1 MFKIII
7 ALILLMMKLIHKCL
21 LTLLFLFVAKL
32 SLGQTRNTTLT
43 LNIDLI
49 KQAYDSTKITY
60 IKGSLPKNSIER
72 SRYLRIQTHKGK
84 IIRGYIT
91 AFNKDGLFIINKDN
105 TYFSYCDYKNIKAI
119 YFGRSYGNW
128 VATATAGVAGIATLA
143 SLGSRYAILYGFLG
157 ALTTASYGQVGI
169 ALSYGI
175 YKSLNHCHW
184 RINYKRK
191 AGTLVTEY
199 ILENKHKFGHI
210 QNVDSIT
217 HGLPDLKKDNQI
229 EIQDSSKNEIV
240 KLEEQT
246 ELPIK
251 VEQPKVN
258 ARFLEGLS
266 FEVEN
271 AISIQW
277 MLKNFNSKSVNES
290 TLMKSFKN
298 IKGLQITPEQ
308 LLNLNHSSLQFLA
321 IIIGESAG
329 YDIKA
334 LLELTDKQRKEI
346 AFYEPSIFDTVSIQS
361 TIDKSYLSELD
372 LQNLQIIYNELN
384 GRAK

>member
-1 MFKIII
+1 M
-7 ALILLMMKLIHKCL
+7 
-21 LTLLFLFVAKL
+21 
-32 SLGQTRNTTLT
+32 
-43 LNIDLI
+43 
-49 KQAYDSTKITY
+49 
-60 IKGSLPKNSIER
+60 
-72 SRYLRIQTHKGK
+72 
-84 IIRGYIT
+84 
-91 AFNKDGLFIINKDN
+91 
-105 TYFSYCDYKNIKAI
+105 
-119 YFGRSYGNW
+119 
-128 VATATAGVAGIATLA
+128 
-143 SLGSRYAILYGFLG
+143 
-157 ALTTASYGQVGI
+157 GI

-191 AGTLVTEY
+191 EGTLVTEY

-210 QNVDSIT
+210 QHVDSIT

-346 AFYEPSIFDTVSIQS
+346 AFYEPSIIDTVSIQS

>member
-1 MFKIII
+1 MI
-7 ALILLMMKLIHKCL
+7 KLIHKCL
-21 LTLLFLFVAKL
+21 ITLLFLFVAKF
-32 SLGQTRNTTLT
+32 SFGQTRNTLT
-43 LNIDLI
+43 LNSDLI

-60 IKGSLPKNSIER
+60 VKGSMPKNSIKR

-84 IIRGYIT
+84 MLRGYIM

-105 TYFSYCDYKNIKAI
+105 TYFSYCDYKNIRGI

-128 VATATAGVAGIATLA
+128 LGLSTAGVAGITTIA
-143 SLGSRYAILYGFLG
+143 SLGSGYAIPIGITAGFM
-157 ALTTASYGQVGI
+157 TATFGQLGI
-169 ALSYGI
+169 ALAYGV
-175 YKSLNHCHW
+175 YKGINHCHW

-191 AGTLVTEY
+191 AGTWVTEY

-217 HGLPDLKKDNQI
+217 HGLPNLKKNNQI

-246 ELPIK
+246 EFPIK

-266 FEVEN
+266 FEVKN

-298 IKGLQITPEQ
+298 IKGLQIAPEQ
-308 LLNLNHSSLQFLA
+308 MLNLNNSSLQFLA

-346 AFYEPSIFDTVSIQS
+346 AFYEPSMIDTVSNQS
-361 TIDKSYLSELD
+361 TLNKSYLSELD

-384 GRAK
+384 GRAE

>member
-1 MFKIII
+1 
-7 ALILLMMKLIHKCL
+7 MKLMHKCL
-21 LTLLFLFVAKL
+21 LTLLFLLVAKL
-32 SLGQTRNTTLT
+32 SFGQTRNTTLT
-43 LNIDLI
+43 LNSDLI

-105 TYFSYCDYKNIKAI
+105 TYFSYCDYKNIRRI

-128 VATATAGVAGIATLA
+128 LGLSTAGVAGITTIA
-143 SLGSRYAILYGFLG
+143 SLGSGYAIPIGLFAG
-157 ALTTASYGQVGI
+157 LTTATFGQLGI
-169 ALSYGI
+169 ALAYGV
-175 YKSLNHCHW
+175 YKGLNHCHW

-191 AGTLVTEY
+191 EGTLVTEY

-217 HGLPDLKKDNQI
+217 HGLPDLKKYDQI
-229 EIQDSSKNEIV
+229 EIQDSSKIGIV
-240 KLEEQT
+240 KLEEKT
-246 ELPIK
+246 GLPIQ
-251 VEQPKVN
+251 VEQPKVK

-266 FEVEN
+266 FEVKN

-298 IKGLQITPEQ
+298 IKGLQIAPEQ
-308 LLNLNHSSLQFLA
+308 LLNLNNSSLQFLA

-329 YDIKA
+329 YDIKS

-346 AFYEPSIFDTVSIQS
+346 AFYEPSMIDTVSNQS

-384 GRAK
+384 GRAE